1 MALDTADG
9 VRFTRGD
16 RVYVLGTDRWGKV
29 AGELAPLIAVDL
41 DDGDRGVFAAEELEH
56 LD

>member
-1 MALDTADG
+1 MS
-9 VRFTRGD
+9 FECGD
-16 RVYVLGTDRWGKV
+16 RVHVLGTDRWGKV

>member
-1 MALDTADG
+1 MALGAAGG
-9 VRFTRGD
+9 VRFVRGD
-16 RVYVLGTDRWGKV
+16 RVHILGTDRWGKV
-29 AGELAPLIAVDL
+29 AGELRPLIAVDL